1 KSAVLLCES
10 PIGIADYLVLKFR
23 DVSETWSTLLI
34 HQRILAFW
42 IKNQTTNIRVCRVQF
57 GNQELDKI
65 RFPIACVRE
74 DVGPATDQTLHI
86 ERYLVV
92 GFAISVEY
100 DAAKCKT
107 AQYGRLFGWINSQGT
122 NQPDGILGR
131 NSDGSAQVGQPSHG
145 GLIGDPP
152 LPIKCEATQQLDID

>member
-1 KSAVLLCES
+1 M
-10 PIGIADYLVLKFR
+10 
-23 DVSETWSTLLI
+23 
-34 HQRILAFW
+34 
-42 IKNQTTNIRVCRVQF
+42 
-57 GNQELDKI
+57 
-65 RFPIACVRE
+65 RE
-74 DVGPATDQTLHI
+74 DVGPATNQTLHI

-131 NSDGSAQVGQPSHG
+131 NSDGSAQVGQPPHG

-152 LPIKCEATQQLDID
+152 LAVKCEATQQLDIDVVSEFRFLDVLGHGSPGSCHLSEIVFCVGADHETYGMKLRDPAEEIVLL